1 MGIRLRHAALGAVA
15 FNVALVLLTAGL
27 SLQAELQNPMEGRL
41 FDVNGVGVH
50 AIGSTRAAAAS
61 AEEGAY
67 DALVLLHGA
76 STSALDFKD
85 NLLETLSE
93 GARVVALDRPGHG
106 YSERGSEPG
115 MDHPG
120 RQAEIVLAALAA
132 MDITRPVIIGHS
144 WAGSV
149 VLAAML
155 AEHDAVDPVAGVL
168 IAGVTHPYE
177 REHSAPTRLALA
189 PYTGLIFRWQY
200 LAPIGRMALEPTVER
215 VLAPDEVPDGYV
227 ESTGLYLSLRPETF
241 YHNAKDRSALS
252 GHLIEQAARYDDIDV
267 PLLSIAATEDHVVPP
282 ADHHRRLLEDYP
294 GTVPVEIAGAGHS
307 PHHTRTGD
315 VVDAIESFL
324 EQLR

>member
-1 MGIRLRHAALGAVA
+1 MRIRLKHVAIGAVA
-15 FNVALVLLTAGL
+15 FNVGLVLLTAGL
-27 SLQAELQNPMEGRL
+27 SLQAELQNPMEGTL
-41 FDVNGVGVH
+41 VDVNGVEMH
-50 AIGSTRAAAAS
+50 AIESTSAAAAS
-61 AEEGAY
+61 AEKGTY
-67 DALVLLHGA
+67 DALVLVHGA

-85 NLLETLSE
+85 NLLEDLSA
-93 GARVVALDRPGHG
+93 GRRVVALDRPGHG

-120 RQAEIVLAALAA
+120 HQAEIVLDTLAE

-155 AEHDAVDPVAGVL
+155 AEHDAVDPAAGVL

-177 REHSAPTRLALA
+177 REDSAPTRLALA
-189 PYTGLIFRWQY
+189 PCTGLIFRRQY
-200 LAPIGRMALEPTVER
+200 LAPIGRMAVEPTVER
-215 VLAPDEVPDGYV
+215 FFAPDEVPEGYID
-227 ESTGLYLSLRPETF
+227 ETGLYLSLRPDT
-241 YHNAKDRSALS
+241 YHHNARDRSALS
-252 GHLIEQAARYDDIDV
+252 GHLVEQATRYDDIDK

-282 ADHHRRLLEDYP
+282 ADHHQKLLEDYP
-294 GTVPVEIAGAGHS
+294 ETVPVEIIGAGHS
-307 PHHTRTGD
+307 PHHTRTGE